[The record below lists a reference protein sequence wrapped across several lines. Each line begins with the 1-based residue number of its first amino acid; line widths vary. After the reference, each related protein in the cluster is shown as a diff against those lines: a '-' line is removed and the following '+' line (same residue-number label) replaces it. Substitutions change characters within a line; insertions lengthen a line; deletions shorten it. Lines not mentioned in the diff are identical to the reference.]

1 MQHWEIDGG
10 RARRE
15 QPVDSGHQ
23 VVVLEPSRGEEGP
36 AGGQVVVRWE
46 PRRSEWSSAVQRPVG
61 VVESVKTQIPVA
73 RYEVS
78 FGTWVWLDRRGR
90 QRAARS
96 DSTTVESHP
105 PKRGPETQTRT
116 EVAQGEPQVGLM
128 VGSRTAA
135 GGGGWPVRAWPVR
148 CAVQTLLHNRGT
160 SIASF
165 ADAVPLHTVEGY
177 RRTSSPGSPV
187 NCFSVKF
194 GALARSVGNAVALEK
209 SAWCQSLRAGRHRR
223 VVGRPCE

>member
-1 MQHWEIDGG
+1 M
-10 RARRE
+10 
-15 QPVDSGHQ
+15 
-23 VVVLEPSRGEEGP
+23 
-36 AGGQVVVRWE
+36 RWE
-46 PRRSEWSSAVQRPVG
+46 PRRSEWSSDVQRPVG

-135 GGGGWPVRAWPVR
+135 GGVDGLYVPGP
-148 CAVQTLLHNRGT
+148 
-160 SIASF
+160 S
-165 ADAVPLHTVEGY
+165 AVPCKLCCTI
-177 RRTSSPGSPV
+177 
-187 NCFSVKF
+187 
-194 GALARSVGNAVALEK
+194 GAPPSRHLQMRSR
-209 SAWCQSLRAGRHRR
+209 CTQ
-223 VVGRPCE
+223 